1 MPFWPSSDRS
11 VSKYKIAAALALLLA
26 LGGGGALYVYGTGN
40 KLPAHLQVAKWQAG
54 GLTYAQFQAQ
64 LEEQLELYSSLKVH
78 LASPNPHVPG
88 KDLTL
93 AELGLTVRREELDQA
108 LQTLFRAPLKERIT
122 ARWALRQA
130 DLPVH
135 LSIDAAALQAKLPQ
149 LWKELYAQ
157 QPVPAQRT
165 FGADDAI
172 HYVPEHNALRIDAAS
187 LLKAIQEQLPA
198 FDGHVAAEHV
208 LNMTLPLVAEKPAVT
223 VATLQQ
229 QGIERKISEFTTT
242 FPISGQGRVHNIR
255 STAASIQDLLLAPGE
270 IFDYSKII
278 AQTEAQFGFQEAP
291 VILNGKLVPG
301 IGGGICQVSSTLYNA
316 VLRTGLEI
324 VERRNHSLPVSYV
337 PLGQDAT
344 FSTGYINFK
353 FRNTSGAYLLI
364 RTVTTER
371 NVTVKLFGRM
381 PAGLSYDI
389 ESHTVE
395 TIAPTVKYVHN
406 PALRRGASAKLSD
419 GKPGYVVE
427 TYRIVKMNG
436 AVTGRELISKDRYSA
451 TPALVA
457 VNQGQPA
464 PDNGSDPGPGKP
476 IVEDGLKGP
485 VFQ

>member
-1 MPFWPSSDRS
+1 MSDRS
-11 VSKYKIAAALALLLA
+11 VSKYKIAAALALMLA
-26 LGGGGALYVYGTGN
+26 LGSGGTLYIYGTGS
-40 KLPAHLQVAKWQAG
+40 KLPARLQVADWQAG
-54 GLTYAQFQAQ
+54 GLTYAQFQAR
-64 LEEQLELYSSLKVH
+64 LDEQIKLYSSMKVR
-78 LASPNPHVPG
+78 LASPDPHVPG
-88 KDLTL
+88 KELSL
-93 AELGLTVRREELDQA
+93 AELGLTVQRAEADQA
-108 LQTLFRAPLKERIT
+108 IQTLFRAPLKDRIA
-122 ARWALRQA
+122 ARWTLRQA
-130 DLPVH
+130 RLPLR

-149 LWKELYAQ
+149 VWKELYAQ

-165 FGADDAI
+165 FGADDSI
-172 HYVPEHNALRIDAAS
+172 HYVPEQQVLRIDAAA
-187 LLKAIQEQLPA
+187 LLKAIEEQLPA
-198 FDGHVAAEHV
+198 FSGQLTGEQA
-208 LNMTLPLVAEKPAVT
+208 LTLTLPLVAQKPAVT

-242 FPISGQGRVHNIR
+242 FPVSGQGRIHNIR

-270 IFDYSKII
+270 TFDYSKII
-278 AQTEAQFGFQEAP
+278 AQTETRFGFQEAP

-364 RTVTTER
+364 RTVTTDR

-395 TIAPTVKYVHN
+395 TLAPTVKYVHN
-406 PALRRGASAKLSD
+406 PALRRGASVKLSS

-436 AVTGRELISKDRYSA
+436 IVTGRELISKDRYSA
-451 TPALVA
+451 TPSLIA
-457 VNQGQPA
+457 VNQGQPV
-464 PDNGSDPGPGKP
+464 PDNGSEPGPGKP